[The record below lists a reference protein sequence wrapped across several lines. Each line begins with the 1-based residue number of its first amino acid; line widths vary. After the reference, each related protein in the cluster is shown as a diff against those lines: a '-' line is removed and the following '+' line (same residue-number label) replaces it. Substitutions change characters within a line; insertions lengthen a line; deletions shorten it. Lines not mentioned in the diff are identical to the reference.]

1 MRIYLK
7 STMRKSINVF
17 LGKMGAEEALEAA
30 EREIMYN
37 LEQIYRQVVSGE
49 YVAYQRLTDGRIA
62 IVHLSSRDNSI
73 IEISHFYKGI
83 PNYHDTCKSPEDMFC
98 RVYLGRYI
106 NIKKI

>member
-7 STMRKSINVF
+7 STFQKSINAF
-17 LGKMGAEEALEAA
+17 MGKEGAEEALDAT

-49 YVAYQRLTDGRIA
+49 YVAYQRFTDGRIV
-62 IVHLSSRDNSI
+62 IIHLSSRDNSI
-73 IEISHFYKGI
+73 IEISHFYNGI

>member
-7 STMRKSINVF
+7 STFQKSINVF
-17 LGKMGAEEALEAA
+17 LGKNGAEEALEAT
-30 EREIMYN
+30 ERDIEEK
-37 LEQIYRQVVSGE
+37 LTLIYRQVASGE